1 MAKEL
6 LSEQQLLEVINVAL
20 EKDWAHKDCHCA
32 VGSLRKINL
41 PERNWE
47 VAGFN
52 TGGTTLLCPAE
63 YTAECDALRQR
74 VLEKLVPKYDVLW
87 SE

>member
-1 MAKEL
+1 MAKDL
-6 LSEQQLLEVINVAL
+6 LSEHKLLEVINVAL
-20 EKDWAHKDCHCA
+20 AKGWAHKDCHCD
-32 VGSLRKINL
+32 VRSLRKINL

-47 VAGFN
+47 VAESGV
-52 TGGTTLLCPAE
+52 GGTTLR

-74 VLEKLVPKYDVLW
+74 VLEELVPKYDVLW

>member
-1 MAKEL
+1 MAKDL

-20 EKDWAHKDCHCA
+20 AKDWTHKDCHCD
-32 VGSLRKINL
+32 VRNLRKINL

-47 VAGFN
+47 VAEVG
-52 TGGTTLLCPAE
+52 TGGTTLL

-74 VLEKLVPKYDVLW
+74 VLDELVPKYDVLW